1 MSIRHL
7 SAGAAILVAL
17 AAGPVAAQGQTPASP
32 SPEAGLETLRL
43 TLDEAVRRAIASNP
57 DLAVVRLGTEVE
69 AARVG
74 ESRSAFVPQLSS
86 SVGRSSS
93 ATPPSTLLLGQR
105 GVDVDDWFSSTG
117 VRQRLPWGSGTWS
130 VSYDTAR
137 SATNSPF
144 SSFDPS
150 LQSGFQISFSQP
162 LLRDRAIDAARQQ
175 YLIARRNEQSADL
188 RYRESE
194 VQAIA
199 AVKQAYWTLKA
210 ATANVDVQQRSLDL
224 AQQLARD
231 TRVRVDAGQNPP
243 LDLVQAEAEAAQR
256 RENLIRARA
265 TAEDAEDALRRLIA
279 DPADPGFWRLHLD
292 PIESP
297 TPSGAAPD
305 IDAAVTKAL
314 GERYDLARA
323 GHDLENAQTT
333 VKFLDNQ
340 RLPDVRLETSYRGN
354 GLAGTE
360 FVRDGG
366 FPGVITG
373 TRNRGY
379 GTALGQ
385 VFGNDYPSWSLG
397 VTVSYPLG
405 RSYEEAGRV
414 RAEAEARQAQ
424 QRIASLRLK
433 AAETVRHAGRQI
445 RSAAERVD
453 AARAGAGLAEQRL
466 ETEQRRYDVGLST
479 TFLVTQ
485 AQRDLLEAQV
495 NLLQTMLDYES
506 ALVSFEAV
514 QLAPPPSDADR
525 GPVTGQ
531 PVLPLPT
538 AAPRGIFRTGPGSQ

>member
-7 SAGAAILVAL
+7 SASAAILVAL
-17 AAGPVAAQGQTPASP
+17 AAGPVAAQGQAPVSP
-32 SPEAGLETLRL
+32 SPDAGRETLRL
-43 TLDEAVRRAIASNP
+43 TLDEAVRRAVASNP

-210 ATANVDVQQRSLDL
+210 TMANVGVQQRSLDL

-292 PIESP
+292 PIETP
-297 TPSGAAPD
+297 TPSGVAPD

-340 RLPDVRLETSYRGN
+340 KLPDVRLETSYRGS

-433 AAETVRHAGRQI
+433 AAETVRRAGRQI

-466 ETEQRRYDVGLST
+466 DTEQRRYDVGLST

-506 ALVSFEAV
+506 SLVSFEAV
-514 QLAPPPSDADR
+514 QLAPPATDADR

-538 AAPRGIFRTGPGSQ
+538 AAPRGIFRTGSGSQ

>member
-1 MSIRHL
+1 MV
-7 SAGAAILVAL
+7 VAL
-17 AAGPVAAQGQTPASP
+17 LAAPAAGQTQAPAPNSDGR
-32 SPEAGLETLRL
+32 EMLRL
-43 TLDEAVRRAIASNP
+43 TLDEAVRRAIESNP

-74 ESRSAFVPQLSS
+74 ESRSAFTPQLSS

-105 GVDVDDWFSSTG
+105 GVDVDDLFTSTG

-130 VSYDTAR
+130 VSWDTAR
-137 SATNSPF
+137 TTSNSPF

-150 LQSGFQISFSQP
+150 LQSGFQVSFSQP

-175 YLIARRNEQSADL
+175 YLIATRNEQSADL
-188 RYRESE
+188 RYREAQ

-210 ATANVDVQQRSLDL
+210 ANANVAVQQRSLEL

-231 TRVRVDAGQNPP
+231 TKVRVDAGQNPP
-243 LDLVQAEAEAAQR
+243 LDQVQAEAETAQR

-265 TAEDAEDALRRLIA
+265 IAEDAEDALRRLIA
-279 DPADPGFWRLHLD
+279 DPADPGFWRVRLD
-292 PIESP
+292 PVESP
-297 TPSGAAPD
+297 TPSGVVPD
-305 IDAAVTKAL
+305 IDAAVTSAL

-323 GHDLENAQTT
+323 NHDLENAQTT

-340 RLPDVRLETSYRGN
+340 KLPDVRLETSYRGS

-366 FPGVITG
+366 FPGIVTG

-379 GTALGQ
+379 STALGQ
-385 VFGNDYPSWSLG
+385 VFTNDYPTWSVG

-405 RSYEEAGRV
+405 HSYEEAGRV

-433 AAETVRHAGRQI
+433 TAETVRRAGRQI

-453 AARAGAGLAEQRL
+453 AARAGATLAEQRL

-495 NLLQTMLDYES
+495 NVLQTMLDYES
-506 ALVSFEAV
+506 ALVTFEAV
-514 QLAPPPSDADR
+514 QLAPAGSEGDGGTVA
-525 GPVTGQ
+525 GQ

-538 AAPRGIFRTGPGSQ
+538 AAPRGIFRPGAGSQ